1 MIYQVGRNWK
11 IMTIFSEGNRFFRDG
26 KIIYV
31 FNPHEKTVA
40 TIGFIPF
47 NKRYRFRDPVI
58 FIKSSRF
65 YLLSTRPSPSFEPIG
80 REIMIGDYL

>member
-1 MIYQVGRNWK
+1 
-11 IMTIFSEGNRFFRDG
+11 MTIFSEGNRFFRDRDDSR
-26 KIIYV
+26 IIYV
-31 FNPHEKTVA
+31 YNPHEKIVA
-40 TIGFIPF
+40 IFGFIPF

-80 REIMIGDYL
+80 REFMRGDYL